1 MKSLNQNNEIIE
13 IDTIN
18 EFIGFCRLVNFVRI
32 KDEMNINFLCN
43 YSKDLFFAKDVK
55 NNIKIYKFK
64 NKSFEFYQ
72 DFPFSKAEIRG
83 MTILKNNNIIIY
95 SLNEIMIIGEC

>member
-1 MKSLNQNNEIIE
+1 MKSLNQNNEIIK

-18 EFIGFCRLVNFVRI
+18 EFISFCRLVNFVRI

-43 YSKDLFFAKDVK
+43 YSKDLFFAKDMSK
-55 NNIKIYKFK
+55 KIKLYKFR
-64 NKSFEFYQ
+64 NTSFQFYQ

-83 MTILKNNNIIIY
+83 MTKLKNNNIIIY
-95 SLNEIMIIGEC
+95 SLNEIMIVGKC